1 MIAQVA
7 ARVRENIQKV
17 IVGKD
22 EVIDLALVAI
32 LCEGHILIED
42 VPGIGKTTLA
52 RSIAAS
58 LGCTFRRIQ
67 FTPDLLP
74 SDVTGINYFNQK
86 AQDFEF
92 RPGPVMAQ
100 VVLAD
105 EINRA
110 TPRTQSALLEAMQE
124 RQITVDGVTYPLPR
138 PFLVMA
144 TQNPIELEGTF
155 PLPEAQVD
163 RFLIKLPI
171 GYPTEAEEHA
181 ILLRFERQDP
191 LAELAP
197 VVAPDELIDLQRQV
211 RQVRVEQSVRDYV
224 VNVARATRGHQDV
237 QLGVSP
243 RGTLALYHCAQALAA
258 IRGRGYVLPD
268 DVKLLAPYVLTHR
281 ILISPATR
289 LRGRQLGDV
298 LMDVIE
304 TVPVPVEKL

>member
-7 ARVRENIQKV
+7 ARVRENVQKV
-17 IVGKD
+17 IVGRD
-22 EVIDLALVAI
+22 DVIDLALVAT

-52 RSIAAS
+52 KSIAAS

-74 SDVTGINYFNQK
+74 SDVTGINFFNQK
-86 AQDFEF
+86 MQEFEF
-92 RPGPVMAQ
+92 RPGPVMSQ

-110 TPRTQSALLEAMQE
+110 TPRTQSAMLEAMQE
-124 RQITVDGVTYPLPR
+124 QQITVDGVTYSLPR

-163 RFLIKLPI
+163 RFLIKILI
-171 GYPTEAEEHA
+171 GYPTKEEEHA
-181 ILLRFERQDP
+181 ILLRFEREDP
-191 LAELAP
+191 LERLEP
-197 VVAPDELIDLQRQV
+197 VTTPDELIAIQRQV
-211 RQVRVEQSVRDYV
+211 REVRVEESVRGYIVDIV
-224 VNVARATRGHQDV
+224 RATRSHRDV

-243 RGTLALYHCAQALAA
+243 RGTLSLYKCAQALAA
-258 IRGRGYVLPD
+258 IRGRKYVLPD

-281 ILISPATR
+281 ILINPATR
-289 LRGRQLGDV
+289 LRGRQLADV

-304 TVPVPVEKL
+304 TVPVPVERL